1 MTRLTLI
8 LPALVAL
15 LVSGPVWGKELS
27 GACVATSLTYG
38 FPGEEGSKTI
48 GSTDKY
54 RFEAGS
60 VFHSWEG
67 RKEYKYGPISQTVYP
82 NHYTSGLLR
91 FVFTNDQDG
100 YVVHTDNNG
109 WKVINLT
116 CAISR

>member
-1 MTRLTLI
+1 MSYEVIKKICCYKITQLFTLFPQGKDGTPGNPGTR
-8 LPALVAL
+8 
-15 LVSGPVWGKELS
+15 GG
-27 GACVATSLTYG
+27 
-38 FPGEEGSKTI
+38 PGEEGSKTI